1 VSVIPVQAGRIR
13 ASGETLCKN
22 FLAELMP
29 NRKRFA
35 VVRRQTVNLPCAPT
49 LFAGNRLFTKIKG
62 RKTAQIGC
70 GNLARL
76 DKLHRTFAGLSSG
89 LHQTK
94 NRQ

>member
-1 VSVIPVQAGRIR
+1 
-13 ASGETLCKN
+13 LCKN

-29 NRKRFA
+29 NRKLFA
-35 VVRRQTVNLPCAPT
+35 AARWSIVNLPCAPT

-70 GNLARL
+70 GNFARL
-76 DKLHRTFAGLSSG
+76 DKLHRTFAGFSSG
-89 LHQTK
+89 LHRTK